1 MHVSAFIHATEDPE
15 KVLTACQHVFPPAYA
30 DAIAFTRRDLV
41 GHYGN
46 PITLLQ
52 TRISDPPLLAAFIDG
67 LASSLSDVDKNE
79 LSSEVN
85 RHLDEK
91 GALYLR
97 LDKQEAFVGRMRL
110 GRGDSIRVQIK
121 LRARRNLEE
130 ARTLYRGL
138 DLL

>member
-1 MHVSAFIHATEDPE
+1 VLAACKHVLP
-15 KVLTACQHVFPPAYA
+15 QAYA
-30 DAIAFTRRDLV
+30 DAIVFTRSDLV

-46 PITLLQ
+46 PITLVNA
-52 TRISDPPLLAAFIDG
+52 RISDPTRIAAFIDG
-67 LASSLSDVDKNE
+67 LARGLSDVDKDA

-97 LDKQEAFVGRMRL
+97 LDKQDAFDGKIRL
-110 GRGDSIRVQIK
+110 GRSDSIRVQIK
-121 LRARRNLEE
+121 LRARRHVDD
-130 ARTLYRGL
+130 AMTFYRSL